1 MRGTESP
8 RLPRFARRRRIRARK
23 AGYARALE
31 LLHKLLT
38 GAAALAALLR
48 ALL

>member
-1 MRGTESP
+1 MRAPERT
-8 RLPRFARRRRIRARK
+8 RLPRFASRRRRVRQMRFVRAV
-23 AGYARALE
+23 E